1 MVIVDTHVHTSPYLF
16 EPVEVL
22 LFQMNSN
29 RVDKATLAQHFFY
42 WNKVD
47 KTTATLG
54 KNFGQEDNRY
64 IIECSRRFPGRFSP
78 IIQVNEE
85 HVDAPE
91 TLRQWVKE
99 GAEGLR
105 LHATTRSPGKDPLAI
120 WRTCAE
126 LGLPVTCAGNYEE
139 FSSDEFSKIVKA
151 LPEMPIILEH
161 LGLGKLGRD
170 RFPTEATYPKLLSL
184 ANYPNTYLKVGGLGE
199 ICERP
204 FPFRQPFP
212 FNHVPSF
219 IKMAYDAF
227 GPSRMMW
234 GSNSPGCSQNEG
246 YGNTLHYLEEY
257 LATFCD
263 DKVKE
268 WILGKTALS
277 LFKFRQGVPKIS

>member
-1 MVIVDTHVHTSPYLF
+1 MVIVDTHVHTSPYWF
-16 EPVEVL
+16 EPIELL

-29 RVDKATLAQHFFY
+29 RVDKATLAQHF
-42 WNKVD
+42 
-47 KTTATLG
+47 
-54 KNFGQEDNRY
+54 GQTDNSY

-78 IIQVNEE
+78 VVQVNEE
-85 HVDAPE
+85 HIEAPKI
-91 TLRQWVKE
+91 LRQWMKE

-120 WRTCAE
+120 WRACAE

-139 FSSDEFSKIVKA
+139 FASTAFSKIVKA
-151 LPEMPIILEH
+151 LPEMPIIIEH

-184 ANYPNTYLKVGGLGE
+184 ANYPNTYIKVGGLTEFCGT
-199 ICERP
+199 P
-204 FPFRQPFP
+204 FPFRPPHPFDP
-212 FNHVPSF
+212 VPPF

-234 GSNSPGCSQNEG
+234 GSNFPGCTEG
-246 YGNTLHYLEEY
+246 YGNTLRYVEEY
-257 LATFCD
+257 LATFCND
-263 DKVKE
+263 EAKE

-277 LFKFRQGVPKIS
+277 LFKFRAGDSRIS